1 MCEPNA
7 HCQNNSQIHVNTLLF
22 NLVWTKPRL
31 IPSPDTAD
39 VLRTTIGFDTLCTVT
54 HSSLLIRTTAYY
66 EGGSHLWFFSLPR
79 CCITSEHL
87 SPAETKSYLSKN
99 WYLFGYKRSN
109 CCWKLWYIYIFLKW
123 LMFQMKTYG
132 AKRAWRYAHFSVRN
146 TRLSVQEQFSLVSIP
161 LVSANLIFFF
171 TTTAP

>member
-7 HCQNNSQIHVNTLLF
+7 HCQNNSQIHVNSLLF

-54 HSSLLIRTTAYY
+54 HSSLLIRTTAHY
-66 EGGSHLWFFSLPR
+66 EGGSHLWFFSLPG
-79 CCITSEHL
+79 CCITSEHW

-109 CCWKLWYIYIFLKW
+109 CCWKLWFFFFFLKTTDVSNEDIW
-123 LMFQMKTYG
+123 CKACVKVCTFFSEKYQVVCAG
-132 AKRAWRYAHFSVRN
+132 AVF
-146 TRLSVQEQFSLVSIP
+146 FSLDTSGVR
-161 LVSANLIFFF
+161 
-171 TTTAP
+171 

>member
-7 HCQNNSQIHVNTLLF
+7 HCQNNSQIHVNSLLF

-54 HSSLLIRTTAYY
+54 HSSLLIRTTAHY

-79 CCITSEHL
+79 CCITSEHW

-109 CCWKLWYIYIFLKW
+109 CCWKLW
-123 LMFQMKTYG
+123 
-132 AKRAWRYAHFSVRN
+132 
-146 TRLSVQEQFSLVSIP
+146 
-161 LVSANLIFFF
+161 FFF
-171 TTTAP
+171 FFFKNDWCFKWRHMVQSVHEGMHIFQWEIPGCLCRSSFL